1 MRVRIGIAV
10 ATLTIAL
17 AGCAQTAIVPQRSDL
32 FRLSN
37 EAQLAYERGEDVQ
50 AEQLY
55 MALSRQ
61 VPNDPEIWLRL
72 GNLYARSH
80 KPDAAADAYQRAL
93 SLTNSDARI
102 WYNLGVVRLRQGW
115 MSLIQAYN
123 QSKDRDTVNA
133 QADEMIR
140 YLGKMPGIVEGLP
153 PGAVQRAPK
162 PEAKP
167 EPK

>member
-1 MRVRIGIAV
+1 MRWRVSIVV
-10 ATLTIAL
+10 AATSVVL
-17 AGCAQTAIVPQRSDL
+17 AGCAQTPDMPQRSDL

-37 EAQLAYERGEDVQ
+37 EAQLAYEKGEDAH

-93 SLTNSDARI
+93 AINGSDARV
-102 WYNLGVVRLRQGW
+102 WYNLGVVRMRQGW

-123 QSKDRDTVNA
+123 YSQDSDAINA
-133 QADEMIR
+133 QSDEMIR
-140 YLGKMPGIVEGLP
+140 FLGKMPGIVESV
-153 PGAVQRAPK
+153 PGTAQRAR
-162 PEAKP
+162 KP

>member
-1 MRVRIGIAV
+1 MRWRVTIAMV
-10 ATLTIAL
+10 AVSAAL
-17 AGCAQTAIVPQRSDL
+17 AGCAQGPVLPQRSDL

-37 EAQLAYERGEDVQ
+37 EAQLAYEKGEDAQ

-93 SLTNSDARI
+93 AISGSDARV

-115 MSLIQAYN
+115 MSLIQSYN
-123 QSKDRDTVNA
+123 YSQDRDPINM
-133 QADEMIR
+133 QSDEMIR
-140 YLGKMPGIVEGLP
+140 FLGKMPGVVEGVP
-153 PGAVQRAPK
+153 PGAAQRTR
-162 PEAKP
+162 KP
-167 EPK
+167 EPEPK

>member
-1 MRVRIGIAV
+1 MRMRIGIAL
-10 ATLTIAL
+10 ATLTLVL
-17 AGCAQTAIVPQRSDL
+17 AGCAQTSIVPQRSDL

-93 SLTNSDARI
+93 AINGSDART

-123 QSKDRDTVNA
+123 FSRDRDAVNT
-133 QADEMIR
+133 QSDEMIR
-140 YLGKMPGIVEGLP
+140 YLGKMPGIAEGIP
-153 PGAVQRAPK
+153 SGAVQRAPRPEPG
-162 PEAKP
+162 PEAK
-167 EPK
+167 